1 MTTSKLA
8 RLFAE
13 LVGTFVLTAVVL
25 SIGKTYGTPLFTAIA
40 GGTTFAVLVAVL
52 GPVSGGHFNPATTLG
67 LFSIRRISLLKAV
80 LYVAMQSIGAVLAW
94 KAFEWFSP
102 ERLVALAATEF
113 DWKVFTA
120 ELIGGVI
127 FSLGVAAV
135 VLRRYTGNQAGAIV
149 GMAFFAASAA
159 VSIVIIN
166 RQIATGIINPA
177 VAIGIGYR
185 PENQS
190 YLAYFFGPVIGAVIG
205 MNLYKMFFN
214 DPTNEVKASASKS
227 VSSVASS
234 STVSSAKSKTVAK
247 KPATRKKVAAKKTT
261 TRKTTRRS

>member
-40 GGTTFAVLVAVL
+40 AGTTFAVLVAVL

-67 LFSIRRISLLKAV
+67 LFSIRRISLLKTV
-80 LYVAMQSIGAVLAW
+80 LYVAMQAIGAVLAW
-94 KAFEWFSP
+94 KTFEWLSP

-113 DWKVFTA
+113 DWKVFSA
-120 ELIGGVI
+120 ELVGGII
-127 FSLGVAAV
+127 FSMGVAAV
-135 VLRRYTGNQAGAIV
+135 VLRRYTGNQAGAII

-159 VSIVIIN
+159 VSVVIIN

-190 YLAYFFGPVIGAVIG
+190 YLAYFFGPVIGSVIG
-205 MNLYKMFFN
+205 MNLYRMFFN
-214 DPTNEVKASASKS
+214 EKSGEVKAAASNS
-227 VSSVASS
+227 ESSVASS
-234 STVSSAKSKTVAK
+234 ATVTPVKAKKVAK
-247 KPATRKKVAAKKTT
+247 KPTTRKKAAPKKTT
-261 TRKTTRRS
+261 TRKTTKRA